1 MSAIA
6 LAKAL
11 ARGAVGFVSRLIAQ
25 AVSPFD
31 IINRIRSAYPGMNM
45 GEVGSTYQLGM
56 ASYSAGQELTS
67 VGGSGLNTLAEI
79 PINTFLAPS
88 IPPGNRF
95 RFQII
100 GSFLIPGETEPRYRT
115 VNVFSPTNL
124 SLSELQ
130 QKWLDWFIEMTGPQG
145 TLPASGGPGAP
156 TPGPI
161 LVRDVER
168 AF

>member
-1 MSAIA
+1 MSAVA
-6 LAKAL
+6 FAKAL
-11 ARGAVGFVSRLIAQ
+11 ARGAIGFVSRLISQ
-25 AVSPFD
+25 AVHPFD
-31 IINRIRSAYPGMNM
+31 IINRIRHAYPGMSM
-45 GEVGSTYQLGM
+45 PEVGSTYQLGM

-67 VGGSGLNTLAEI
+67 AGGSGLNTLAEI
-79 PINTFLAPS
+79 PINTFLNQQ
-88 IPPGNRF
+88 IGPGNRF

-100 GSFLIPGETEPRYRT
+100 GSFQIPGENFQRSRT
-115 VNVFSPTNL
+115 VNIDTPVNL

-130 QKWLDWFIEMTGPQG
+130 QRWLDWFIEMTGPQG

-161 LVRDVER
+161 IVRDVER